1 VMHMADLDKER
12 ALEKIKK
19 CLALGES
26 SNPHEAEAALR
37 QARKLMDKFHLDFS
51 DVDASRAQEHE
62 FKIGSGSRAPVV
74 WVKMLGNTV
83 GNSMGCVTFFR
94 HGSRGQSIIFI
105 GETGNAE
112 LAAYAYEVLLR
123 QLERQRK
130 EFVAKLDGYE
140 SGAKRKLGARF
151 AEGWIGAIAAKVSE
165 FGGVSEE
172 GERAIN
178 AYCSR
183 VYPEVKV
190 SKMQRRKINM
200 QEYKAMLAGEEE
212 GEKVSL
218 HKPVGRGEEQLLLV

>member
-1 VMHMADLDKER
+1 MGEIDKAR

-19 CLALGES
+19 CLALSQS
-26 SNPHEAEAALR
+26 SNPHEAESALR
-37 QARKLMDKFHLDFS
+37 QARKLMDKFHLDYS

-62 FKIGSGSRAPVV
+62 FNIGPGSRAPVR

-83 GNSMGCVTFFR
+83 GTSMGCVTFFR
-94 HGSRGQSIIFI
+94 HGCLGQSIIFI

-112 LAAYAYEVLLR
+112 LAGYAYEVLLR
-123 QLERQRK
+123 QLDRQRK
-130 EFVAKLDGYE
+130 EFVAKLSGYKK
-140 SGAKRKLGARF
+140 SDKRVLGARF
-151 AEGWIGAIAAKVSE
+151 AEGWISAIAAKVNE

-172 GERAIN
+172 AERAIN
-178 AYCSR
+178 AYCTR
-183 VYPEVKV
+183 VYPDVPV
-190 SKMQRRKINM
+190 SKMPRRKINL

>member
-1 VMHMADLDKER
+1 MSDIDRAR

-19 CLALGES
+19 CLALSES
-26 SNPHEAEAALR
+26 NNPHEAESALR
-37 QARKLMDKFHLDFS
+37 QARKLMDKFHLDYS
-51 DVDASRAQEHE
+51 DADASRAQEHE
-62 FKIGSGSRAPVV
+62 FKIGTGSRAPAR
-74 WVKMLGNTV
+74 WVRMLANTV
-83 GNSMGCVTFFR
+83 GTSMGCVTFFR
-94 HGSRGQSIIFI
+94 HGSLGQSIIFI

-112 LAAYAYEVLLR
+112 LAAYAYEILLR

-130 EFVAKLDGYE
+130 EFVCNLDGYE
-140 SGAKRKLGARF
+140 IGAKRKLGARF

-165 FGGVSEE
+165 FGGVSAE

-183 VYPEVKV
+183 AYPEVKV
-190 SKMQRRKINM
+190 SKMPRRKINLL
-200 QEYKAMLAGEEE
+200 EYKAMLAGEEE